1 MMIDWNSDAVDQM
14 LQRWL
19 AEDLGAGDVSGS
31 STIEDRHM
39 STGIIHM
46 KSPGILAG
54 MPAAERV
61 FSNVDPALNWR
72 AQHQDG
78 DHVEKGDQ
86 IATISGR
93 TRSILIGER
102 LALNLLQ
109 RMTGIASQ
117 TALFV
122 AEVAGTA
129 VRIVDTRKTTPGHR
143 LFEKYAVRIGGGHNH
158 RFNLSDAVMIKDNHI
173 KAAGSIRL
181 AVEHARA
188 VIPHTMTIE
197 VEAET
202 QEQALEAEAA
212 GANIVLLDN
221 MPTSQMRK
229 VTTLLKQ
236 RNEKLIVE
244 ASGGIT
250 LENVAEIAQT
260 GVDIISVGALTHSI
274 QAADISLDL
283 DAIKEKHL

>member
-1 MMIDWNSDAVDQM
+1 
-14 LQRWL
+14 
-19 AEDLGAGDVSGS
+19 
-31 STIEDRHM
+31 
-39 STGIIHM
+39 
-46 KSPGILAG
+46 
-54 MPAAERV
+54 
-61 FSNVDPALNWR
+61 
-72 AQHQDG
+72 
-78 DHVEKGDQ
+78 
-86 IATISGR
+86 
-93 TRSILIGER
+93 
-102 LALNLLQ
+102 
-109 RMTGIASQ
+109 
-117 TALFV
+117 
-122 AEVAGTA
+122 
-129 VRIVDTRKTTPGHR
+129 

-188 VIPHTMTIE
+188 AISHTMTIE

-221 MPTSQMRK
+221 MPAMEMRK

-236 RNEKLIVE
+236 RNAKLIVE

-250 LENVAEIAQT
+250 LENVSEIAQT

-283 DAIKEKHL
+283 DSIKERQL